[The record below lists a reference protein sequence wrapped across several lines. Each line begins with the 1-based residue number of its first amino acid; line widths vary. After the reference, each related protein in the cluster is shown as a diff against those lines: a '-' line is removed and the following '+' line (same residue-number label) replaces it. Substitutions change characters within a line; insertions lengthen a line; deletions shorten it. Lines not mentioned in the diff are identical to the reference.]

1 MEEHSFKEVM
11 KQFKRSCPDGQCS
24 SATDC
29 AMYPASNIGQCRKIA
44 FERPA
49 EFERRVMEWAES
61 HPEPEYPTWL
71 EWLQKEG
78 LYIRNEIEVGVYF
91 TSVTAKAFEP
101 IPADIAERL
110 GIKPKE
116 G

>member
-1 MEEHSFKEVM
+1 MAEFSEVM

-29 AMYPASNIGQCRKIA
+29 AMYPASNTGQCRKIA

-49 EFERRVMEWAES
+49 EFERRVMEWAEK
-61 HPEPEYPTWL
+61 HPEPVYPTWV
-71 EWLQKEG
+71 EWMRHTKLLVMDHHGPFTE
-78 LYIRNEIEVGVYF
+78 EVLG
-91 TSVTAKAFEP
+91 SKAYQD
-101 IPADIAERL
+101 IPADIAEKL

-116 G
+116 RRR

>member
-1 MEEHSFKEVM
+1 MAEFCEVM

-29 AMYPASNIGQCRKIA
+29 AMYPACNIGQCRKIA

-49 EFERRVMEWAES
+49 EFERRVMEWAEA
-61 HPEPEYPTWL
+61 HPEPEYPTWV
-71 EWLQKEG
+71 EWFNSMG
-78 LYIRNEIEVGVYF
+78 GVDCG
-91 TSVTAKAFEP
+91 EP
-101 IPADIAERL
+101 IPADIAEKL